1 MVPEIRFLSVRLR
14 AIAQATEVEAR
25 VLEAMVFASGTDD
38 IVISKAEGHFGTPI
52 TIFEAELKKK
62 SEIKRFIGLMSEAG
76 ILQAMRDESD
86 ARTDQDCA
94 FHFRLDKQKA
104 YLGELALAEA
114 KDVIDVSMK
123 IGVYPAR
130 RVEAAKAVSEWL
142 GQMQAA

>member
-1 MVPEIRFLSVRLR
+1 MVEEPKFLRVRLR

-25 VLEAMVFASGTDD
+25 VLEAVAFASGTDE
-38 IVISKAEGHFGTPI
+38 ITIYKAEGHFGTPI
-52 TIFEAELKKK
+52 TIIEVELKKK

-76 ILQAMRDESD
+76 ILQALRDDSD

-130 RVEAAKAVSEWL
+130 RAEAARAVSEWL
-142 GQMQAA
+142 GQMQTA